1 MESHQATPSPS
12 LGHGDPECPQ
22 CGTAAVRTLAHRH
35 TFTYGSDK
43 SGVELTVD
51 VPLRRCTSCDFQYL
65 DQEAERLKHE
75 AVCQHFGV
83 LSPGEIRRIRES
95 YGMTRAKFAEVTGL
109 GEASLNRWEN
119 GLTIQT
125 QGNDRYI
132 RLVALPGIMKH
143 LEDLA
148 DGGSL
153 SRPVSTAVTRP
164 FRTLEVTEAMR
175 RDQAHFRL
183 RPAA

>member
-1 MESHQATPSPS
+1 MESHQQAPS
-12 LGHGDPECPQ
+12 LGNEDAECPQ
-22 CGTAAVRTLAHRH
+22 CGTAGGIRTLAHRH
-35 TFTYGSDK
+35 TFTYGSDQ

-75 AVCQHFGV
+75 AVCQHLGV

-95 YGMTRAKFAEVTGL
+95 YQMTRTRFAEVTGL

-132 RLVALPGIMKH
+132 RLVALPGTMKH
-143 LEDLA
+143 LKDLA
-148 DGGSL
+148 DGGPL
-153 SRPVSTAVTRP
+153 PRPVSTPGTNR
-164 FRTLEVTEAMR
+164 FRTLEATEDMR

>member
-12 LGHGDPECPQ
+12 LGHEDPACPQ
-22 CGTAAVRTLAHRH
+22 CGATGIRTVAHRH

-51 VPLRRCTSCDFQYL
+51 VPLRRCTCCDFQYL

-83 LSPGEIRRIRES
+83 LSPGEIRGIRES
-95 YGMTRAKFAEVTGL
+95 YRMTPAKFAEVTGL
-109 GEASLNRWEN
+109 GEASLKDWEN

-125 QGNDRYI
+125 QGDDRHI
-132 RLVALPGIMKH
+132 RLVARPG
-143 LEDLA
+143 
-148 DGGSL
+148 S
-153 SRPVSTAVTRP
+153 
-164 FRTLEVTEAMR
+164 
-175 RDQAHFRL
+175 
-183 RPAA
+183 